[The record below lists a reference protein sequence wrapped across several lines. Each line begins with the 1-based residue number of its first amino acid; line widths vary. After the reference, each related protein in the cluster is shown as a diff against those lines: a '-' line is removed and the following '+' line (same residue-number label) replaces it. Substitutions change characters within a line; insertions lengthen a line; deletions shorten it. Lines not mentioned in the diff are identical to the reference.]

1 MKEWSEGNQE
11 RGGKSRDRRGV
22 EIGGLVARSGG
33 V

>member
-1 MKEWSEGNQE
+1 MRGT
-11 RGGKSRDRRGV
+11 RRGGGKSRDRRGV